1 MEETQMGRK
10 NSRELMAVQRR
21 VEAWRRKEGGGRG
34 SRIPEELWNE
44 AADVAQVAGVHATA
58 RALRFNYE
66 RLKERAGQSS
76 GKQSGNASEFVAF
89 ELPPVKGGANLVV
102 DLLGRGGE
110 QVRIALS
117 GLSGLDV
124 VALAQTFWKR
134 PS

>member
-1 MEETQMGRK
+1 MGRK

-21 VEAWRRKEGGGRG
+21 VEAWRRRGVGGRG

-44 AADVAQVAGVHATA
+44 AVEVAQVAGVHATA

-66 RLKERAGQSS
+66 RLKERAGQSA
-76 GKQSGNASEFVAF
+76 GKQSGNASEFVAL
-89 ELPPVKGGANLVV
+89 ELPQLNGGANLVV
-102 DLLGRGGE
+102 DLIGREGE
-110 QVRIALS
+110 QLRIALS
-117 GLSGLDV
+117 GLSGMDV